1 MKREG
6 NKRERTKK
14 NNKRKYKKDN
24 KGRVDGFKKR

>member
-6 NKRERTKK
+6 KKRERTKK
-14 NNKRKYKKDN
+14 KKRICKDN